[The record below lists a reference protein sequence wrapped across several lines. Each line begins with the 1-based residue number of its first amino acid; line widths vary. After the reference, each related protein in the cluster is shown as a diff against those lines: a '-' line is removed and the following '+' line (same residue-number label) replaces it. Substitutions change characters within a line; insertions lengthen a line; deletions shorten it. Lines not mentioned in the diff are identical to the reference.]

1 MMTTQTITLTIEGMT
16 CGGCAKSVNQALQQL
31 AGVNDAHANF
41 EQKNATIIFDN
52 EQISINQLVEA
63 IEDAGFDVVQ

>member
-31 AGVNDAHANF
+31 VGVNEANANF
-41 EQKNATIIFDN
+41 EQKNATIIFND
-52 EQISINQLVEA
+52 EQISINQLIEA

>member
-1 MMTTQTITLTIEGMT
+1 MTTQTITLTIEGMT

-31 AGVNDAHANF
+31 AGVHEANANF

-52 EQISINQLVEA
+52 EQISINQLIEA